1 MASTRPTRSKAR
13 RDQQRELFYPGSS
26 AYIWPQPK
34 EQGWARVPR
43 NIGLIL
49 TIIDSVKKKGID
61 VGRTYLDLLA
71 SNMDEGLVQVNSEH
85 DFALRAGF
93 SGGDRGVRSWQE
105 RLELLADLGFI
116 KIHRGPTDRVD
127 FIVLVHPRKVVKA
140 LRRNGR
146 LKDNALWDAFRQS
159 LADFDPNSMDEN
171 EPLEPVVLTWDPQQ
185 NQAEVAAPAVSDGA
199 PSPEAD
205 RKSLLKEILANR

>member
-13 RDQQRELFYPGSS
+13 REQQRELFYPGSS

-105 RLELLADLGFI
+105 RLSYSPTSASSRSTADPPI
-116 KIHRGPTDRVD
+116 
-127 FIVLVHPRKVVKA
+127 A
-140 LRRNGR
+140 LTSSSS
-146 LKDNALWDAFRQS
+146 F
-159 LADFDPNSMDEN
+159 
-171 EPLEPVVLTWDPQQ
+171 
-185 NQAEVAAPAVSDGA
+185 
-199 PSPEAD
+199 
-205 RKSLLKEILANR
+205 ILARW